1 MADDYD
7 PLVIFNVVSEDRRPL
22 AEEYV
27 ELLAVGNVDLD
38 GYALVDRDFGK
49 DVVRTS
55 EFHRLYAFPALH
67 LRAGDVVILRS
78 GAGQNN
84 VIDRGYGLSIHILY
98 WGVECHVWRGRSGD
112 QATLIKY
119 SVEFSQTI

>member
-1 MADDYD
+1 M
-7 PLVIFNVVSEDRRPL
+7 IFNVVSEARRPL
-22 AEEYV
+22 EEEFV

-38 GYALVDRDFGK
+38 GYALVDRDFDK
-49 DVVRTS
+49 DVVRAN
-55 EFHRLYAFPALH
+55 EFHRFYAFPALH

-98 WGVECHVWRGRSGD
+98 WGAGSHVWRGRSGD

-119 SVEFSQTI
+119 SVEFSQTA